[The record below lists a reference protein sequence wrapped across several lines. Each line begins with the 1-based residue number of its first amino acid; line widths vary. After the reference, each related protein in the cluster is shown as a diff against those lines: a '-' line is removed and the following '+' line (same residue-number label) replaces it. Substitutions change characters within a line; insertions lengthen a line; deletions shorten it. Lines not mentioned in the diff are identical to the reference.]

1 METKLPHEV
10 FGNDIHNNNASAP
23 KMLLHSKQ
31 GKKSAEDRI
40 FLLKTEPCYYAPKH
54 RDLIKIIS
62 YLLKNDLHC
71 NDMRAEFNKNC
82 DYYIKELN
90 KIKEEGKYDIKTLD

>member
-1 METKLPHEV
+1 VDAKQHHEV
-10 FGNDIHNNNASAP
+10 FGNNTEDT

-54 RDLIKIIS
+54 SDLIKIIS

-71 NDMRAEFNKNC
+71 NDIRAEFNKNC

-90 KIKEEGKYDIKTLD
+90 KIKEEAKYEIKTLV